1 MSSDDIII
9 IKNIMIRTIII
20 ITIKYEYEYDHHY
33 HDQGYK
39 NVDKMGGRMMIMK
52 YSGLMTTIIM
62 APAERAKCLL
72 QVFWHRHYHQ
82 HHHHHHHHH
91 HLRDIS
97 HFNHHFHDDDD
108 DDVRKRWKLGE
119 LSSDQ
124 KTSS

>member
-9 IKNIMIRTIII
+9 IKNIMTRIIII
-20 ITIKYEYEYDHHY
+20 ITIKYEYEYDNTY
-33 HDQGYK
+33 HDHGYK
-39 NVDKMGGRMMIMK
+39 NCGRHEDKMDGSMMIMK

-72 QVFWHRHYHQ
+72 QVLWH

-91 HLRDIS
+91 HLYDIS

-108 DDVRKRWKLGE
+108 DVRKGWKLGE